1 MKKVYLV
8 DSFYINTKGETI
20 MAERQASMKRTTSE
34 TKIDLTFKVDGEG
47 LSNLTTGI
55 GFFDHML
62 THIAKHGFFDLD
74 VSCEGD
80 LYVDCHHT
88 IEDIGIVFGKCIREA
103 IGDKVGIKRYGSC
116 ILPMDETLVLCA
128 LDLSG
133 RPYLNFDV
141 DLTVQRLGD
150 MDVEMVKEFFMA
162 IAVHAG
168 MNLHIKLLDGANNHH
183 IVEGI
188 FKSFGNALDQATL
201 FDPRITGTRSTKG
214 MLE

>member
-1 MKKVYLV
+1 MTNRICTMNRKTNETNIEMKL
-8 DSFYINTKGETI
+8 N
-20 MAERQASMKRTTSE
+20 
-34 TKIDLTFKVDGEG
+34 IDGSGHSTLK
-47 LSNLTTGI
+47 TGI

-74 VSCEGD
+74 VNCEGD
-80 LYVDCHHT
+80 LEVDCHHS
-88 IEDIGIVFGKCIREA
+88 IEDIGIVLGKCIREA

-141 DLTVQRLGD
+141 TLTALRLGD

-162 IAVHAG
+162 VAVHAG
-168 MNLHIKLLDGANNHH
+168 MNLHIKLLDGSNNHH

-188 FKSFGNALDQATL
+188 FKAFGNALDQATL
-201 FDPRITGTRSTKG
+201 FDPRIIGTRSTKG

>member
-1 MKKVYLV
+1 M
-8 DSFYINTKGETI
+8 GERVKFIQRETN
-20 MAERQASMKRTTSE
+20 E
-34 TKIDLTFKVDGEG
+34 TKIELSLDIDGQG
-47 LSNLTTGI
+47 NSKLNTGI

-62 THIAKHGFFDLD
+62 THIAKHGFFDLNVD
-74 VSCEGD
+74 CVGD

-88 IEDIGIVFGKCIREA
+88 IEDIGIVFGKAIRDA
-103 IGDKVGIKRYGSC
+103 LGDKAGIKRYGSC

-128 LDLSG
+128 LDISG

-162 IAVHAG
+162 VAVHAG
-168 MNLHIKLLDGANNHH
+168 MNLHIKLLDGSNNHH

-188 FKSFGNALDQATL
+188 FKAFGNALDVASQI
-201 FDPRITGTRSTKG
+201 DPRIIGTRSTKG

>member
-1 MKKVYLV
+1 MANRVCTINRKTNETNIDMKL
-8 DSFYINTKGETI
+8 N
-20 MAERQASMKRTTSE
+20 
-34 TKIDLTFKVDGEG
+34 IDGSGQSTLK
-47 LSNLTTGI
+47 TGI

-62 THIAKHGFFDLD
+62 THIAKHGFLDLEVTCD
-74 VSCEGD
+74 GD
-80 LYVDCHHT
+80 LEVDCHHS
-88 IEDIGIVFGKCIREA
+88 IEDIGIVLGKCIREA
-103 IGDKVGIKRYGSC
+103 VGDKIGIKRYGSC

-141 DLTVQRLGD
+141 ALTALRLGD

-162 IAVHAG
+162 VAVHAG
-168 MNLHIKLLDGANNHH
+168 MNLHIKLLDGSNNHH

-188 FKSFGNALDQATL
+188 FKAFGNALDQATL
-201 FDPRITGTRSTKG
+201 FDERIIGTRSTKG

>member
-1 MKKVYLV
+1 MVRVIQSLIQVLV
-8 DSFYINTKGETI
+8 
-20 MAERQASMKRTTSE
+20 
-34 TKIDLTFKVDGEG
+34 
-47 LSNLTTGI
+47 
-55 GFFDHML
+55 FFRPYVNSHCQ
-62 THIAKHGFFDLD
+62 TWIFFDLNVD
-74 VSCEGD
+74 CVGD

-88 IEDIGIVFGKCIREA
+88 IEDIGIVFGKAIRDA
-103 IGDKVGIKRYGSC
+103 LGDKAGIKRYGSC

-128 LDLSG
+128 LDISG

-162 IAVHAG
+162 VAVHAG
-168 MNLHIKLLDGANNHH
+168 MNLHIKLLDGSNNHH

-188 FKSFGNALDQATL
+188 FKAFGNALDVASQI
-201 FDPRITGTRSTKG
+201 DPRIIGTRSTKG

>member
-1 MKKVYLV
+1 MVNRICTMNRKTNETNIDMKL
-8 DSFYINTKGETI
+8 N
-20 MAERQASMKRTTSE
+20 
-34 TKIDLTFKVDGEG
+34 IDGSGQSTLK
-47 LSNLTTGI
+47 TGI

-62 THIAKHGFFDLD
+62 THIAKHGFFDLEVTCD
-74 VSCEGD
+74 GD
-80 LYVDCHHT
+80 LEVDCHHS
-88 IEDIGIVFGKCIREA
+88 IEDIGIVLGKCIREA
-103 IGDKVGIKRYGSC
+103 VGDKIGIKRYGSC

-141 DLTVQRLGD
+141 ALTALRLGD

-162 IAVHAG
+162 VAVHAG
-168 MNLHIKLLDGANNHH
+168 MNLHIKLLDGSNNHH

-188 FKSFGNALDQATL
+188 FKAFGNALDQATL
-201 FDPRITGTRSTKG
+201 FDERIIGTRSTKG

>member
-1 MKKVYLV
+1 MNRKTNETNIEMKL
-8 DSFYINTKGETI
+8 N
-20 MAERQASMKRTTSE
+20 
-34 TKIDLTFKVDGEG
+34 IDGSGQSTLK
-47 LSNLTTGI
+47 TGI

-62 THIAKHGFFDLD
+62 THIAKHGFFDLE
-74 VSCEGD
+74 VTCEGD
-80 LYVDCHHT
+80 LEVDCHHS
-88 IEDIGIVFGKCIREA
+88 IEDIGIVLGKCIREA

-141 DLTVQRLGD
+141 ALTALRLGD

-162 IAVHAG
+162 VAVHAG
-168 MNLHIKLLDGANNHH
+168 MNLHIKLLDGSNNHH

-188 FKSFGNALDQATL
+188 FKAFGNALDQATL
-201 FDPRITGTRSTKG
+201 LDPRIIGTRSTKG